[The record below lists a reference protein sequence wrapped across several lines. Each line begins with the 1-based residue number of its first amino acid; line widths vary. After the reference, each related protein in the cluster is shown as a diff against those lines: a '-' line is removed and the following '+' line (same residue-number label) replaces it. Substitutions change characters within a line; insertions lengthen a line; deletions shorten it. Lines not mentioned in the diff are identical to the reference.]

1 MNAAQALASI
11 REDIDRLEAK
21 DLVKPGFIRRKREE
35 ADAIE
40 EELSNITTE
49 VEQLKQ
55 QLHKLQKEHR
65 DTDLRL
71 GMLANVLSMAGL
83 DPMIHLRRPLANN
96 PDIYYHAARFVAAIR
111 SQAGLCNRIPDWTL
125 GEIKDIVAHAIWTAR
140 IHRATDP
147 HTPIETLADGQYQD
161 QEQHQAA

>member
-1 MNAAQALASI
+1 MTAAQALASI

-21 DLVKPGFIRRKREE
+21 DLVKPGFIRRKRAE

-40 EELSNITTE
+40 DEMSIMAMEIGHLKEKYQEVQQQQRETE
-49 VEQLKQ
+49 
-55 QLHKLQKEHR
+55 
-65 DTDLRL
+65 LRL

-83 DPMIHLRRPLANN
+83 DPMLHLRRPIGTN

-111 SQAGLCNRIPDWTL
+111 SQAGLCNRIPQWTL
-125 GEIKDIVAHAIWTAR
+125 GDIKDIVAHAIWTAR